1 MDLQPPPPTLSYD
14 ANKTLPIPQLRSLR
28 THIHTLRA
36 RIAELHATIHGYGD
50 PNPPFWPDILTK
62 YNNILQQTA
71 LISEQL
77 SVSMTPAGSLAAAV
91 AASQAQSENW
101 PRPPHNSLTH
111 LLIHPLAPVPLEL
124 NNYVGN
130 LVHTN
135 RSPDVI
141 TRDDQAAAAFQR
153 SLDQA
158 PQDVV
163 DDMRSIRDEHDA
175 RASRALRAV
184 EMLREHFPMR
194 ARPDFSQEMDQD
206 QDKVER
212 EGASPDNE
220 SAEEE
225 VEQQVQLDRDPSI
238 SSQQSHPLNDGGVEP
253 NDEGPDDD
261 IDDLF
266 EEVA

>member
-1 MDLQPPPPTLSYD
+1 MDLQPPAPTLLYD
-14 ANKTLPIPQLRSLR
+14 ANKTLPVPQLRSLR
-28 THIHTLRA
+28 THIHNLRG

-50 PNPPFWPDILTK
+50 PSPPAWPDVLNK
-62 YNNILQQTA
+62 YNNVLQQTA

-77 SVSMTPAGSLAAAV
+77 SMSMTPAGSLAAAV

-111 LLIHPLAPVPLEL
+111 LLIHPLAPVPPDL

-141 TRDDQAAAAFQR
+141 IGDDQAAAPFQR
-153 SLDQA
+153 SADQSF
-158 PQDVV
+158 QDAVE
-163 DDMRSIRDEHDA
+163 DMRSIRDEHDA

-184 EMLREHFPMR
+184 EMLKEHFPMR
-194 ARPDFSQEMDQD
+194 ARPDFSLEMDQD
-206 QDKVER
+206 QTNPEQ
-212 EGASPDNE
+212 EGTSQDNE

-225 VEQQVQLDRDPSI
+225 VEQQVQVEREQSI
-238 SSQQSHPLNDGGVEP
+238 SSHQSYPLNEGAGEP
-253 NDEGPDDD
+253 TLGGPDEE

>member
-1 MDLQPPPPTLSYD
+1 MDLQPPLPTLSYD
-14 ANKTLPIPQLRSLR
+14 ANKTLPVPQLRSLR
-28 THIHTLRA
+28 THIHNLRG

-50 PNPPFWPDILTK
+50 PSPPTWPDVLNK
-62 YNNILQQTA
+62 YNNVLQQTA

-77 SVSMTPAGSLAAAV
+77 SMSMTPSGSLAAAV

-101 PRPPHNSLTH
+101 PRPPHNPLTH
-111 LLIHPLAPVPLEL
+111 LLVHPLEPVPLEL

-141 TRDDQAAAAFQR
+141 TGDDQAAAPFQK
-153 SLDQA
+153 SVDQSF
-158 PQDVV
+158 QNTV
-163 DDMRSIRDEHDA
+163 DDMRSVRDEHDA

-184 EMLREHFPMR
+184 EMLKEHFPLR

-206 QDKVER
+206 QANLEQD
-212 EGASPDNE
+212 GASQDNE

-225 VEQQVQLDRDPSI
+225 VEQQVQVEREPSI
-238 SSQQSHPLNDGGVEP
+238 SSQQSYPLNDGTGEP
-253 NDEGPDDD
+253 TAGRPDED